1 MGFNEIVALLQNKHN
16 KMMLS
21 KAETAKE
28 FGVSEATIDRLR
40 KTGAIKSKKVGGQIF
55 FTLATVAEYVA
66 A

>member
-1 MGFNEIVALLQNKHN
+1 MGTNETLAMLLNKHD
-16 KMMLS
+16 KMLLS

-28 FGVSEATIDRLR
+28 CNVSEATIDRLR

-55 FTLATVAEYVA
+55 FTLATVAEFVA

>member
-1 MGFNEIVALLQNKHN
+1 MGTNDYIALLQNKYS
-16 KMMLS
+16 KMLLS

-28 FGVSEATIDRLR
+28 LNVSEATIDRLR
-40 KTGAIKSKKVGGQIF
+40 KSGAIKSKKVGGQIF